1 MLIVG
6 LTGSIGMGKSTVAT
20 RFRELGVP
28 VFDADAEVRRLYE
41 GPAVARIG
49 QAFPGAVIDGRVD
62 RARLSAALADDP
74 ASLECLE
81 RIVHPLVRAAE
92 EAFLVQC
99 LARGAERAVLE
110 VPLLLE
116 TGLDELVDVVIVV
129 SAPAD
134 VQRKRVL
141 GRPGMTS
148 DKLDQLLSRQ
158 MSDAEKRVRADFV
171 VDSAVPL
178 EAMLA
183 EVGRIVTK
191 LKACEARAIA
201 RWKLATA

>member
-20 RFRELGVP
+20 RFREWGIP

-41 GPAVARIG
+41 GPAVAQIG
-49 QAFPGAVIDGRVD
+49 QAFPAAVIDGRVD

-74 ASLECLE
+74 AGLERLE

-92 EAFLVQC
+92 EAFLVEC
-99 LARGAERAVLE
+99 LAAGAERAVLE
-110 VPLLLE
+110 VPLLFE
-116 TGLDELVDVVIVV
+116 TGLDEQVDVVIVV

-134 VQRKRVL
+134 VQRSRVL
-141 GRPGMTS
+141 GRSGMTF
-148 DKLDQLLSRQ
+148 DKLDQLLARQ
-158 MSDAEKRVRADFV
+158 MSDAEKRARADFV
-171 VDSAVPL
+171 VDSGVPL

-183 EVGRIVTK
+183 EVDRIVTK
-191 LKACEARAIA
+191 LKSCEARAIV